1 MLLEP
6 ERCNGADRTDALG
19 SPVAGTDE
27 VGALVVRTTYEPYG
41 AALNRTVD
49 GVGYGGQ
56 VMDAATGL
64 VYMQQRY
71 YDPAIGRFLS
81 ADPVPADGNTGGN
94 FNRYAYANNNP
105 YRFIDP
111 DGRYACA
118 GNKIDCSIIRDALFD
133 MRKAMSNLP
142 QHSAGR
148 TSLSNVVKFY
158 GKENENNGVTV
169 RIAQSSLLG
178 GAETKDGKVTV
189 SINLASEAKL
199 SASQNAS
206 FFKSEVASTLAHE
219 GQHGID
225 ERRQGMPSNR
235 GMEKAFE
242 LRAARTEAYVWQGL
256 RIDSLWGTWTSATGL
271 NQSAIEA
278 QAESSTQELC
288 KQGGGGCK

>member
-1 MLLEP
+1 MLLGP

-41 AALNRTVD
+41 AALNRTAD

-64 VYMQQRY
+64 VSMQQRY

-81 ADPVPADGNTGGN
+81 TDPVAADGNTGGN

-278 QAESSTQELC
+278 QAESSTQEWC